1 MKIGILTFHSAQ
13 NYGAALQCRCL
24 YEVLRSLGHEVSV
37 IDYRPDY
44 LTAPY
49 KLWKSS
55 FAKHPMTMLKVSAK
69 LAGAMKREA
78 AFKAFES
85 GLHLSPVDGSSF
97 DAIFYGS
104 DQIWNRNISGGV
116 DPMFYAGAPIAAMTR
131 NIAYAASDGD
141 IVPNPEELKVIR
153 RYLHN
158 FYRIGVREKT
168 MLERMD
174 QAGIP
179 AVLNIDP
186 VILAGTEVLDQIC
199 APVKEK
205 DYVLT
210 YEAIDDP
217 KVASLAANIA
227 AENGLKVLPVA
238 RTPYSKGRN
247 KYGPAEFITLIK
259 NASHVVT
266 TSFHAT
272 ALSIL
277 YGKSFDFIH
286 TDTKA
291 DGRIDS
297 LLNSLGDN
305 PAESIEKLRRESM
318 DFILEALKSDTSNE
332 A

>member
-1 MKIGILTFHSAQ
+1 MKIGILTFHSAK

-69 LAGAMKREA
+69 LAGALKRDA
-78 AFKAFES
+78 AFAAFES
-85 GLHLSPVDGSSF
+85 GLSLSPVEGSRF

-104 DQIWNRNISGGV
+104 DQIWNRNICQGV
-116 DPMFYAGAPIAAMTR
+116 DPVFYAGAPVSAMAR

-141 IVPNPEELKVIR
+141 IVPSAEEQKVIR

-158 FYRIGVREKT
+158 FHRIGVREES

-174 QAGIP
+174 EVGIP
-179 AVLNIDP
+179 AVLNLDP
-186 VILAGTEVLDQIC
+186 VMLAGTEILDRIC

-210 YEAIDDP
+210 YEAIDNP
-217 KVASLAANIA
+217 KVESLASEIA
-227 AENGLKVLPVA
+227 AKNGLKVLPIA

-272 ALSIL
+272 ALAIL
-277 YGKSFDFIH
+277 YGKAFDFVH
-286 TDTKA
+286 TGTKA

-297 LLNSLGDN
+297 LLRSLGDN
-305 PAESIEKLRRESM
+305 PAAMLESLRRESM
-318 DFILEALKSDTSNE
+318 DFILEALKSDSPDE